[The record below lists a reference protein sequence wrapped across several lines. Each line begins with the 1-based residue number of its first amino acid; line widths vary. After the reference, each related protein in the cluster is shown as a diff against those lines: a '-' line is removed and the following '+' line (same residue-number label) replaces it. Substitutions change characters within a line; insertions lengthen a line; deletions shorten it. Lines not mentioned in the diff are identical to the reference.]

1 MSALRVPKREKRL
14 PLFLSEKEMSSLF
27 DAAGRG
33 PEGLGQARDRAIIEM
48 LYSTGLRVEELAS
61 LNVED
66 VDMWAGTARTLGK
79 GGRERIVPVGEVAL
93 EVIRRYLSLRG
104 VNALAA
110 KDGRTR
116 PLLLNARGGRLTS
129 RSIRSIVDASARRA
143 GITKRVHPHTLRHSF
158 ATHLLN
164 NGCDLRSVQEMLGHK
179 NLSTTQIYTHMTKE
193 QLKKTYE
200 KAHPRA

>member
-1 MSALRVPKREKRL
+1 
-14 PLFLSEKEMSSLF
+14 
-27 DAAGRG
+27 
-33 PEGLGQARDRAIIEM
+33 M